1 MSSTIL
7 EFYLHPNSRKI
18 VPDFQAVHITDDE
31 YYLVDVDPYPQTLFI
46 RRAARCEIAL
56 LDGPQNSHHN
66 VIRVVDG
73 KVRQRHVRF
82 AVWLNFR

>member
-7 EFYLHPNSRKI
+7 ELYLHPNSRKI
-18 VPDFQAVHITDDE
+18 LPDFQAIRIIGDE

-46 RRAARCEIAL
+46 RRAVRCEIAL

-66 VIRVVDG
+66 VIRVVNG
-73 KVRQRHVRF
+73 RVRQRHPSFPVCHL
-82 AVWLNFR
+82 A

>member
-7 EFYLHPNSRKI
+7 ELYLHPDSRKI
-18 VPDFQAVHITDDE
+18 VPNFQAIRITDDE

-46 RRAARCEIAL
+46 RRAVRCEIAL
-56 LDGPQNSHHN
+56 LDGPHNSYHN

-73 KVRQRHVRF
+73 RVRQRHPSFWVCHL
-82 AVWLNFR
+82 A

>member
-7 EFYLHPNSRKI
+7 ELYLHPNSRKI
-18 VPDFQAVHITDDE
+18 IPDFQAIRITGDE

-46 RRAARCEIAL
+46 RRAVRCEIAL

-66 VIRVVDG
+66 VIRVVNG
-73 KVRQRHVRF
+73 RVCQRHPSFPVCHP
-82 AVWLNFR
+82 A